1 MKTRQDKD
9 LWLIGILAILLIL
22 TITFFP
28 INVARII
35 LGLPLMLFF
44 PGYTLVA
51 ALFPRKGDLGGV
63 ERIALSFGLSIV
75 IAALIGFI
83 LNYTPWGVRLYPI
96 LISLT
101 VFILAMSGVAWHRR
115 KRLVEEDRF
124 QASFNVGFPLWRGQ
138 GGIDKAL
145 SIVLTLAIVGAIGTL
160 AYVIATP
167 RIGERFSEFYILGPQ
182 GEAGEYPLNLALGE
196 KGEIVLGIVNREQ
209 EEMDYRVKV
218 IIDGGVEGVKTWTKG
233 ENGELTPIAGNT
245 INVEGLAH
253 EEKWERRLVFEPL
266 QRGEGQKMEFL
277 LFSPKLRGGHHI
289 RSQLG
294 SGNFADIEID
304 ETEGKG
310 KITLDNKSSVPYGYK
325 LEVWQGGVIQQE
337 LSLSVGGGEKL
348 EEGIS
353 FPVGQSIFQLY
364 EDGRLALKD
373 SGAGLSVHL
382 WLDVS

>member
-1 MKTRQDKD
+1 
-9 LWLIGILAILLIL
+9 
-22 TITFFP
+22 
-28 INVARII
+28 
-35 LGLPLMLFF
+35 
-44 PGYTLVA
+44 LVA

-83 LNYTPWGVRLYPI
+83 LNYTAWGVRLYPT

-101 VFILAMSGVAWHRR
+101 VFILAMSGVAWRRR
-115 KRLVEEDRF
+115 KRFVEEDRF
-124 QASFNVGFPLWRGQ
+124 QVSFNARFLLWKGQ
-138 GGIDKAL
+138 GGIERVL
-145 SIVLTLAIVGAIGTL
+145 SIILMLAVVGAIGAL

-182 GEAGEYPLNLALGE
+182 GEAVGYPGNLGLGE
-196 KGEIVLGIVNREQ
+196 KEEIVLGIVNREQ
-209 EEMDYRVKV
+209 EEMDYQVKV
-218 IIDGGVEGVKTWTKG
+218 LIDGGVEGVRTWTKD
-233 ENGELTPIAGNT
+233 ESGELTPIAGNT
-245 INVEGLAH
+245 IDVEGLAY

-266 QRGEGQKMEFL
+266 QRGGGQKMEFL

-294 SGNFADIEID
+294 SGNFVDIEID
-304 ETEGKG
+304 ETGGKG

-325 LEVWQGGVIQQE
+325 LEVWREGTIQQE
-337 LSLSVGGGEKL
+337 LSLSVSGDEKL

-353 FPVGQSIFQLY
+353 FPVGKSIFQLY
-364 EDGRLALKD
+364 ENDRLALKD
-373 SGAGLSVHL
+373 SGAGLSLHL